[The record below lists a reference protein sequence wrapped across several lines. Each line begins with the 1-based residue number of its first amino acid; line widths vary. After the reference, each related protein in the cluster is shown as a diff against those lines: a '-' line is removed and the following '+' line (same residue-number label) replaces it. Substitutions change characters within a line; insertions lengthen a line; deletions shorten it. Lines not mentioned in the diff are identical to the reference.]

1 MNDDN
6 EPQTPNPWL
15 KSLMVWGGIFMALI
29 LVVTMFGNSGGAS
42 GTEIDYSGFRDKV
55 AEGAVQEVQIAP
67 DKIVGTMKNGEA
79 FTTVPVG
86 NDTGL
91 TELLE
96 EQDVRYSGAPVERMN
111 PLLVILIQSLPF
123 LLIIGIAFFALRQ
136 VQKGGGAGGAMG
148 FGKSKAKMLTEKSG
162 KVTFSDVAGID
173 EAREELEEI
182 VEFLKDPNRFS
193 KLGGQIPKGAL
204 LVGSPGTGKTL
215 LARAIAGEAGVPFFT
230 ISGSDFVEMFVGVG
244 ASRVRDMFEQAK
256 KNAPCIVFIDEI
268 DAVGRHRGNGVGNSN
283 DEREQTLNQLLV
295 EMDGFEANEGI
306 IIIAATNRPD
316 VLDPALLRPGRFD
329 RQVVVPVPDIEGREK
344 ILDVHMKKVPLAPD
358 VNGRTI
364 ARGTPG
370 FSGADLANLVNEAA
384 LLAARRNKRL
394 VAMQEFEDAKDKVMM
409 GSERR
414 SMVMTDDEKKMTA
427 YHEAGHALVSINEPA
442 SDPIHKATIIPRG
455 RALGMVMRL
464 PERDNYSYH
473 RDKMHANLAVAMGGR
488 VAEEIIFGYDKV
500 SSGASS
506 DIQYATD
513 LARNM
518 VTKWG
523 MSDKLGPLQYE
534 QQQEGYLG
542 MGQSARTMGGAETN
556 KLIDAEIKGLVEGA
570 HDRATDVLRDQ
581 EDKLHLLAQAML
593 EYETL
598 TGDEINQLMEEGK
611 LDRPD
616 QPKGPGA
623 IKPVTGSTIPKSGKR
638 FGAAGSSEGGAAPQ
652 GA

>member
-1 MNDDN
+1 MNDDQ
-6 EPQTPNPWL
+6 EPEQQPNPWM
-15 KSLMVWGGIFMALI
+15 KSLFIWGGIFLALLLAVSLFGGDRQQSGTAISYSDFKDRVVEGNVAEVHVAPETITGTLKNGGTFATRRVVPDEQLMTQLEAADVEVTGAPAEQMNVMLYVLLQALPFILI
-29 LVVTMFGNSGGAS
+29 L
-42 GTEIDYSGFRDKV
+42 
-55 AEGAVQEVQIAP
+55 
-67 DKIVGTMKNGEA
+67 
-79 FTTVPVG
+79 
-86 NDTGL
+86 
-91 TELLE
+91 
-96 EQDVRYSGAPVERMN
+96 
-111 PLLVILIQSLPF
+111 
-123 LLIIGIAFFALRQ
+123 GIAFFALRQ
-136 VQKGGGAGGAMG
+136 VQKGGGGGAMG
-148 FGKSKAKMLTEKSG
+148 FGKSKAKLLTEKQG
-162 KVTFSDVAGID
+162 RVTFDDVAGID
-173 EAREELEEI
+173 EAREELQEI
-182 VEFLKDPNRFS
+182 VEFLKDPSRFS

-215 LARAIAGEAGVPFFT
+215 LARAIAGEARVPFFT

-268 DAVGRHRGNGVGNSN
+268 DAVGRHRGNGIGNSN

-329 RQVVVPVPDIEGREK
+329 RQVVVPIPDIEGREK
-344 ILDVHMKKVPLAPD
+344 ILAVHMKKVPLAPD
-358 VNGRTI
+358 VNPRTI

-409 GSERR
+409 GAERR

-427 YHEAGHALVSINEPA
+427 YHEAGHAIVSVHEAA

-473 RDKMHANLAVAMGGR
+473 RDKMHANLSVSMGGR
-488 VAEEIIFGYDKV
+488 VAEEIIFGHDKV

-534 QQQEGYLG
+534 SSQEGYLG
-542 MGQSARTMGGAETN
+542 MGQTVRTMAGAETN
-556 KLIDAEIKGLVEGA
+556 KLIDAEIKNLVEGA
-570 HDRATDVLRDQ
+570 HARATQLLTDHQDQ
-581 EDKLHLLAQAML
+581 LHLLAQAML

-598 TGDEINQLMEEGK
+598 TGEEIKTLLETGK
-611 LDRPD
+611 IDRPD
-616 QPKGPGA
+616 APSGP
-623 IKPVTGSTIPKSGKR
+623 IPVRPAQGSGVPQAGKR
-638 FGAAGSSEGGAAPQ
+638 FGGGEAPQ

>member
-1 MNDDN
+1 MNDENDPRGQ
-6 EPQTPNPWL
+6 EPEGPNPWV
-15 KSLMVWGGIFMALI
+15 KSLIIWGGVFMALL
-29 LVVTMFGNSGGAS
+29 LVVSMMGGSTQPS
-42 GTEIDYSGFRDKV
+42 GTQIPYSDFRSKV
-55 AEGAVQEVQIAP
+55 AEGSVQEVQISP
-67 DKIVGTMKNGEA
+67 EIITGKMKNDEA
-79 FTTVPVG
+79 FSTIPVA

-91 TELLE
+91 TKLLD
-96 EQDVRYSGAPVERMN
+96 EQGVKYSGVEKQEMGV
-111 PLLVILIQSLPF
+111 LSYILIQSLPF
-123 LLIIGIAFFALRQ
+123 LLILGIAFFALRQ
-136 VQKGGGAGGAMG
+136 VQKGGGGGAMG
-148 FGKSKAKMLTEKSG
+148 FGKSKAKLLTERQG
-162 KVTFSDVAGID
+162 RVTFDDVAGID

-182 VEFLKDPNRFS
+182 VEFLKDPHRFAN
-193 KLGGQIPKGAL
+193 LGGQIPKGAL

-268 DAVGRHRGNGVGNSN
+268 DPVGRHRGHGLGNSN
-283 DEREQTLNQLLV
+283 DEREQTLNQMLV

-306 IIIAATNRPD
+306 IIIAPTNRPD

-329 RQVVVPVPDIEGREK
+329 RQVVVPIPDIDGREK
-344 ILDVHMKKVPLAPD
+344 ILGVHMKKVPLAPD
-358 VNGRTI
+358 VNPRTI

-409 GSERR
+409 GTERR

-427 YHEAGHALVSINEPA
+427 YHEAGHALVSLNEPA

-473 RDKMHANLAVAMGGR
+473 RDKMLANLAVSMGGR
-488 VAEEIIFGYDKV
+488 VAEEIIFGHDKV

-534 QQQEGYLG
+534 QTQEGYLG
-542 MGQSARTMGGAETN
+542 YGGSQRTMAGADTN
-556 KLIDAEIKGLVEGA
+556 KLIDAEIRALVEGGLK
-570 HDRATDVLRDQ
+570 RATDVLKSQ
-581 EDKLHLLAQAML
+581 EDKLHLLAQALL

-598 TGDEINQLMEEGK
+598 SGEEIDQLMNDGK
-611 LDRPD
+611 IDRPD
-616 QPKGPGA
+616 KPSGPVIAQPLPGSA
-623 IKPVTGSTIPKSGKR
+623 VPKAGKK
-638 FGAAGSSEGGAAPQ
+638 FGGEGGAAPQ

>member
-1 MNDDN
+1 MSDNN
-6 EPQTPNPWL
+6 EPENGGGGNNPWM
-15 KSLMVWGGIFMALI
+15 KSLMIWGGIFLAL
-29 LVVTMFGNSGGAS
+29 LLAVSMFGGPREAP
-42 GTEIDYSGFRDKV
+42 GTAIQYSDFKDKV
-55 AEGAVQEVQIAP
+55 AEGSVSEVTISPDRITGVLKNDERFSTTPIADP
-67 DKIVGTMKNGEA
+67 NLVDQLDAAGVTYTGTQ
-79 FTTVPVG
+79 P
-86 NDTGL
+86 
-91 TELLE
+91 
-96 EQDVRYSGAPVERMN
+96 EQMN
-111 PLLVILIQSLPF
+111 VLLVVLIQALPF
-123 LLIIGIAFFALRQ
+123 LLILGIAFFALRQ
-136 VQKGGGAGGAMG
+136 VQKGGGSGAMG
-148 FGKSKAKMLTEKSG
+148 FGKSKAKLLTEKQG
-162 KVTFSDVAGID
+162 RVTFEDVAGID
-173 EAREELEEI
+173 EAREELQEI
-182 VEFLKDPNRFS
+182 VEFLKDPQRFS

-215 LARAIAGEAGVPFFT
+215 LARAIAGEARVPFFT

-268 DAVGRHRGNGVGNSN
+268 DAVGRHRGNGIGNSN

-329 RQVVVPVPDIEGREK
+329 RQVVVPIPDIDGREK
-344 ILDVHMKKVPLAPD
+344 ILAVHMKKVPLAPD
-358 VNGRTI
+358 VNPRTI

-409 GSERR
+409 GTERK
-414 SMVMTDDEKKMTA
+414 SMVMTEDEKKMTA
-427 YHEAGHALVSINEPA
+427 YHEAGHALVSLNEPA

-488 VAEEIIFGYDKV
+488 VAEEIIFGHDKV
-500 SSGASS
+500 SSGASG

-534 QQQEGYLG
+534 QSQEGYLG
-542 MGQSARTMGGAETN
+542 MGQTTRTMAGADTN
-556 KLIDAEIKGLVEGA
+556 KLIDAEIKDLVEGGLK
-570 HDRATDVLRDQ
+570 RATDVLTEQ
-581 EDKLHLLAQAML
+581 EDKLHLLAQALL

-598 TGDEINQLMEEGK
+598 TGDEINQLMETGK
-611 LDRPD
+611 IDRPD
-616 QPKGPGA
+616 APSGPVIAQPTHGSA
-623 IKPVTGSTIPKSGKR
+623 IPQAGKR
-638 FGAAGSSEGGAAPQ
+638 FGGSGEAPQ

>member
-1 MNDDN
+1 MSDN
-6 EPQTPNPWL
+6 QEPEGDPKPNPWM
-15 KSLMVWGGIFMALI
+15 KSLLVWGGIFLALL
-29 LVVTMFGNSGGAS
+29 LVVQMVGGPREEP
-42 GTEIDYSGFRDKV
+42 GTQIAYSDFRKQV
-55 AEGAVQEVQIAP
+55 AEGSVESVKIAP
-67 DKIVGTMKNGEA
+67 DKIAGKLKNGNT
-79 FTTVPVG
+79 FSTVPVE
-86 NDTGL
+86 NDTNL
-91 TELLE
+91 PVLLE
-96 EQDVRYSGAPVERMN
+96 ENGVTFSGAAEEKMSV
-111 PLLVILIQSLPF
+111 LTVILIQSLPF
-123 LLIIGIAFFALRQ
+123 LLILGIAFFVLRQ

-148 FGKSKAKMLTEKSG
+148 FGKSKAKMLTEKQG
-162 KVTFSDVAGID
+162 KVTFADVAGID
-173 EAREELEEI
+173 EAREELEEV
-182 VEFLKDPNRFS
+182 VEFLKDPQRFS

-268 DAVGRHRGNGVGNSN
+268 DAVGRSRGHGLGNSN

-306 IIIAATNRPD
+306 IIVAATNRPD

-329 RQVVVPVPDIEGREK
+329 RQVVVPVPDIDGREK
-344 ILDVHMKKVPLAPD
+344 ILEVHMKKVPLAPD
-358 VNGRTI
+358 VNSRTI

-409 GSERR
+409 GAERR
-414 SMVMTDDEKKMTA
+414 SMVMTEDEKKMTA
-427 YHEAGHALVSINEPA
+427 YHEAGHALVSLNEPA

-488 VAEEIIFGYDKV
+488 VAEEIIFGHDKV
-500 SSGASS
+500 SSGASG

-513 LARNM
+513 LAKNM

-542 MGQSARTMGGAETN
+542 MGQSARTMAGAETN
-556 KLIDAEIKGLVEGA
+556 KLIDAEIKSLVEGGLK
-570 HDRATDVLRDQ
+570 RATEILTKQ

-598 TGDEINQLMEEGK
+598 TGEEINELMKTGK
-611 LDRPD
+611 IDRPD
-616 QPKGPGA
+616 EPRGPA
-623 IKPVTGSTIPKSGKR
+623 PVRPAQGSSIPKAGKR
-638 FGAAGSSEGGAAPQ
+638 FSGDGGPAPQ
-652 GA
+652 AG